1 MNVPGRAEAL
11 RERLTET
18 FAPIELDVV
27 DESHLHAGHPG
38 AAGGAGHFRVR
49 IVAEA
54 FRGKSALARHRLVYA
69 ALADLMKSE
78 VHALAIDARPPD
90 LS

>member
-1 MNVPGRAEAL
+1 MSASGRTEAL
-11 RERLTET
+11 RKRLTEA
-18 FAPIELDVV
+18 FAPLELDIV
-27 DESHLHAGHPG
+27 DESRLHAGHPG
-38 AAGGAGHFRVR
+38 AAGGAGHFRIR

-54 FRGKSALARHRLVYA
+54 FRGKPALARHRLVYA